1 MKIYG
6 IDFTSAPNP
15 KKAIVCA
22 QCRLD
27 EEGLS
32 LEQFA
37 ALPSFTDFESFLRQ
51 PGPWVAG
58 FDFPFSQPRK
68 LIENLGW
75 PGKWED
81 MIRHVSGMS
90 KVKFVNALES
100 YCQGREAGDKHHL
113 RFTDRIARARSPMM
127 LVRVPVGKMFF
138 EGAPR
143 LLGAGV
149 SIRPCLARNDTRIAL
164 EAYPSL
170 VARRWIGSRSYK
182 SDAVKQQTDEM
193 RFAREEIVSQLRSV
207 QAKIHFGFDVHLNDR
222 YADEVIGD
230 GSGDRLDAL
239 LCAVQAGWAYT
250 QRDRNFG
257 IPQDCDPLEGWIVD
271 PLLVPKS

>member
-6 IDFTSAPNP
+6 IDFTSAPHP
-15 KKAIVCA
+15 KKAIVFA
-22 QCRLD
+22 ECRLSD
-27 EEGLS
+27 EGLL
-32 LEQFA
+32 LER
-37 ALPSFTDFESFLRQ
+37 LWTLTSFTEFDAFLRQ

-75 PGKWED
+75 PGTWAD
-81 MIRHVSGMS
+81 MIRHVVSMS
-90 KVKFVNALES
+90 KEEFMHALES

-143 LLGAGV
+143 LLQAGV
-149 SIRPCLARNDTRIAL
+149 SIQPCLVRDDTRVAL
-164 EAYPSL
+164 EAYPTL
-170 VARRWIGSRSYK
+170 VARRWIGNRSYK
-182 SDAVKQQTDEM
+182 TDAVKQQTEAM
-193 RFAREEIVSQLRSV
+193 RFAREEIVSGLRSV
-207 QAKIHFGFDVHLNDR
+207 QAKINFSFDVHLNDR
-222 YADEVIGD
+222 DADQVIGD

-239 LCAVQAGWAYT
+239 LCAVQAAWAYT

-257 IPQDCDPLEGWIVD
+257 IPQDCDALEGWIVD
-271 PLLVPKS
+271 PSLA